1 MAKTKFFRMFVL
13 FICILLVPAF
23 AGCSLV
29 TTNINKQLEEVAISY
44 DNGRVV
50 VTREDLITTY
60 NSIGNSRF
68 DDSSTPT
75 KEGVESTLE
84 LALDRAILV
93 DFLTADDMEEKRQ
106 ELGVSKVVLS
116 TYQLNEVWQYV
127 YDYVNSSVE
136 SYEVDLRADDGMSL
150 PIDEEEDADDTSYVP
165 YEKTY
170 EFIGNG
176 QIRKIEKEV
185 EVANKSIQLLNSEQL
200 ELRFEEQADIAYFN
214 FRSNYWH
221 YTDSILMNDDAVN
234 EISYSDQ
241 AWSKWINQLIR
252 NENGRDL
259 STEAEE
265 VFLRQIK
272 KVYDLYYENAILTAF
287 QENYENDLN
296 ITGKMV
302 ADKFSELYKAQKEFY
317 DTDVDAFNNAIP
329 TKAESIYYMKNPDDF
344 FKVNHLLVKFND
356 EQTKAMDELK
366 EKLKNLEIT
375 KSMYDAE
382 ILKIKMDTKAYNR
395 ETGEYEEISKVLS
408 SLNSAMSAA
417 QSENAKLAVFRDFMH
432 RYSEDDAT
440 LNAEACY
447 YIPVDNE
454 KIADAMEKN
463 FADGSR
469 DLYDGGMGVVGD
481 YSSEWVETSYGYH
494 IIIYTGKTQAVNNL
508 GGTNVILANL
518 DGVRIN
524 PLYNKTMLDKVIEQV
539 SLDSYSSYETVI
551 LNAIKAGKSIN
562 KNEKVYNDLY

>member
-1 MAKTKFFRMFVL
+1 MFVL